1 MEKTKDNRIWET
13 YWSGDDDHSWWK
25 RPAPDVLEF
34 ISTQSPQERPNVLDL
49 GAGLGRHAIAF
60 AQAGFSVSATDASES
75 AVSHLRRWAEDLSL
89 QIPTQVCD
97 VLGDCFPDGSFD
109 IVLSY
114 NVIYHGSRNL
124 FAAAIDH
131 VRALLRTGGLF
142 YFTCPT
148 REDGKYGFGE
158 EVALHT
164 YLCEKSV
171 TPGDIHYFAD
181 KVDLEDFLSGF
192 RRLSMKKEE
201 GYWSNRGVQQ
211 FYSNWRVLAEK
222 A

>member
-1 MEKTKDNRIWET
+1 MEKTEDNRIWEA
-13 YWSGDDDHSWWK
+13 YWSGNDDHSWWK
-25 RPAPDVLEF
+25 RPDPGVLKF
-34 ISTQSPQERPNVLDL
+34 ISTQSAEERPDVLDL
-49 GAGLGRHAIAF
+49 GSGLGRHAIAF
-60 AQAGFSVSATDASES
+60 AQAGFSVSATDASEI
-75 AVSHLRRWAEDLSL
+75 AVSHLRKLAKDLSL
-89 QIPTQVCD
+89 EIPTQVCD
-97 VLGDCFPDGSFD
+97 VLGDSFPDERFD

-124 FAAAIDH
+124 FAAAINH
-131 VRALLRTGGLF
+131 VHALLRMGGLF

-158 EVALHT
+158 EVARHT

-192 RRLSMKKEE
+192 HRLSMEKEE

-222 A
+222 G